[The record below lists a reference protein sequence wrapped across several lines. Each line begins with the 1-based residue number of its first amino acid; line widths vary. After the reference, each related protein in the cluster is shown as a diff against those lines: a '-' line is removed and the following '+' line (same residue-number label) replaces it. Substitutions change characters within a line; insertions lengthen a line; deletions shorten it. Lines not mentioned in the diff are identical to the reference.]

1 MSSSWKTAF
10 SAILRADKSETEDVS
25 TIEQFLSH
33 PDVLELLSHP
43 FNAFCPPSQERK
55 AAFETKTS
63 AINVTPSSSAR
74 YDIKEIKDDALWLSK
89 EAAIDEVSALRVVVV
104 ECQSRTCAQLVDR
117 FSSEELA
124 GIQDAAGRNQSVLPV
139 DLLSLGDDA
148 KTVQAAFD
156 TKNSR
161 QLRILRTYLCE
172 RRSLLDCVKTLLQG
186 FLYQRSDGYGSRQ
199 GKEPEQLSSRLVK
212 IGEGLARVTARESEA
227 FLLECIAS
235 IDANIRRIN
244 EGSGWYKE
252 EGSREDVEI
261 EWINNQISEITITME
276 IIFQSLD
283 TSNFIASSRLV
294 LAWVHMVTENGF
306 FEAFTSV

>member
-89 EAAIDEVSALRVVVV
+89 EAAIDEVSALRLVVV

-172 RRSLLDCVKTLLQG
+172 RRSLL
-186 FLYQRSDGYGSRQ
+186 RSDGYGSRQ

-306 FEAFTSV
+306 FEAFTTV